1 MAAALLTDSQMQEWG
16 WRLPFL
22 LSVVISFVGFRL
34 RRDPEETPAMADE
47 ATEPHM
53 PLSETVRSAWR
64 PVVRYVSLIL
74 FVAALSLVAIMRIPE
89 TLPRQRIQAT

>member
-16 WRLPFL
+16 WRVPFL

-64 PVVRYVSLIL
+64 PIVCSEMTFHRSI
-74 FVAALSLVAIMRIPE
+74 
-89 TLPRQRIQAT
+89 